1 MASATKGSGWPR
13 RQRSFNLVNLGG
25 LKRVCRSGRGAV
37 GGGRRPTSFFSRV
50 WVSSRV
56 LVEREGRGV
65 LRTSPLTLTKNYLKK
80 RLASPR
86 VLDRCD
92 VDSVETLYENAVVA
106 GPGGF
111 LFLLHFFL
119 CFFLY
124 VCFRF
129 NSTFSYI

>member
-1 MASATKGSGWPR
+1 M
-13 RQRSFNLVNLGG
+13 
-25 LKRVCRSGRGAV
+25 
-37 GGGRRPTSFFSRV
+37 
-50 WVSSRV
+50 SSRV

-65 LRTSPLTLTKNYLKK
+65 LRMSPLTLTKNYLKK

-111 LFLLHFFL
+111 LFLLHFVL

-129 NSTFSYI
+129 HSTFSYI